1 MGGFISKKARRE
13 FLFKLQIFL
22 TSFVWRQLMTLLHIS
37 RNQSYNE
44 TQSRGIPFLSQTIK
58 VPFIQM
64 PYIKISPQN
73 PPGNKNN
80 ITLIFI
86 TSKQICKRVKDILIL
101 PNGMLCT
108 DWWANTDSTPVWHTL
123 KCRTVSHHQL
133 SLKLLVGMEHLI
145 S

>member
-1 MGGFISKKARRE
+1 
-13 FLFKLQIFL
+13 
-22 TSFVWRQLMTLLHIS
+22 MTVLHIS
-37 RNQSYNE
+37 KNQSYNE

-58 VPFIQM
+58 VSLIQM

-86 TSKQICKRVKDILIL
+86 TSKQICKKVKDIFIL

-108 DWWANTDSTPVWHTL
+108 DWWANTDSKPVWHTL
-123 KCRTVSHHQL
+123 KCRTVSDH
-133 SLKLLVGMEHLI
+133 
-145 S
+145 